1 MSCVYKHFTFGP
13 GLCIL
18 PCMQSFLVDFVERDD
33 WLDERRRLLR
43 QRAGLTNADT
53 AKVIALWG
61 GGGGQ

>member
-1 MSCVYKHFTFGP
+1 
-13 GLCIL
+13 
-18 PCMQSFLVDFVERDD
+18 MQSFLVDFVERDD